1 MIDANEK
8 RCRQL
13 ILERLT
19 SAGGPCT
26 HADLC
31 RGFPLGVYVV
41 DRVQLMMQEAGDITI
56 DGPELNP
63 QISIN

>member
-19 SAGGPCT
+19 KAGGRCT
-26 HADLC
+26 YGDLC
-31 RGFPLGVYVV
+31 REFPHGVYVV
-41 DRVQLMMQEAGDITI
+41 DRVLLMMQEAGDITI

-63 QISIN
+63 RISIN

>member
-19 SAGGPCT
+19 SAGGHCT
-26 HADLC
+26 HGDLC

-41 DRVQLMMQEAGDITI
+41 DRVLLMMQEAGDITI

-63 QISIN
+63 RISIN